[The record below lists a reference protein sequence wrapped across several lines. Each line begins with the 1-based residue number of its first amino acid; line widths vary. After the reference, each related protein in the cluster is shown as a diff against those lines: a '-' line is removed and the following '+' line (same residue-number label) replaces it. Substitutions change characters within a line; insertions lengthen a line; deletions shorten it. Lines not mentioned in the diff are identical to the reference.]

1 MRPRD
6 VGIDLDKIEG
16 MSGKGSWE
24 GVAGLVDTK
33 ETTSRGSRGLNSF
46 LPTVCEFLAQFPGI
60 ILMTNQIPTCLEEI
74 AH

>member
-24 GVAGLVDTK
+24 GVAGLVGTK

-46 LPTVCEFLAQFPGI
+46 LPMFVSSWHNSQVSFS
-60 ILMTNQIPTCLEEI
+60 
-74 AH
+74 